1 MKSRACDGLRDRI
14 AGHVKDLVGGMA
26 INKYNRVKVK
36 ALDAI
41 GLEKTYYTLHNPRQM
56 KNPLI
61 MAPGD
66 MVPGGEQISFN

>member
-1 MKSRACDGLRDRI
+1 
-14 AGHVKDLVGGMA
+14 MA
-26 INKYNRVKVK
+26 INKYNREQVK

-41 GLEKTYYTLHNPRQM
+41 GLENTYYTLHNPRQM
-56 KNPLI
+56 KNPFI